1 MSFWTSLG
9 KVAASAANFIPVVGP
24 FIGDF
29 LGDQV
34 SQAES
39 KEARK
44 QQMSDSKSMMN
55 YQNELNMSN
64 WREQTEYNTPANQL
78 ARYKQAGINPLSVGV
93 DGGSASTPAAVSG
106 QSAPDIGSILN
117 YQLEAMRARQEI
129 AASRA
134 AVKGQ
139 EIENKAA
146 SAEADAR
153 IAEAHNRETEAN
165 ALGKEYGKPSTTPPE
180 GEGWQYNPDDNTY
193 YRIND
198 KDNTV
203 EIILNDHRVNDVIRA
218 RVNRELSES
227 HVAQVTSA
235 MQDFELQLR
244 KRYGD
249 SLQAAE
255 LNRIVTQT
263 ASAALNNRLTQLDV
277 DFYESLGVS
286 QGTATGIVKIARG
299 LVKMLATPG
308 VK

>member
-55 YQNELNMSN
+55 YQNELNMAN

-78 ARYKQAGINPLSVGV
+78 ARYKSAGINPLSVGV
-93 DGGSASTPAAVSG
+93 DGGSASTPASVSG

-117 YQLEAMRARQEI
+117 YQLEAMRARQDI

-165 ALGKEYGKPSTTPPE
+165 ALAKEYGKPSITPPE
-180 GEGWQYNPDDNTY
+180 GEGWQYDSSDNTF
-193 YRIND
+193 YRING
-198 KDNTV
+198 NTV
-203 EIILNDHRVNDVIRA
+203 EMVLNDQRVNDIIRA

-286 QGTATGIVKIARG
+286 QGTASGIVNLARG
-299 LVKMLATPG
+299 LVKILATPG
-308 VK
+308 AK